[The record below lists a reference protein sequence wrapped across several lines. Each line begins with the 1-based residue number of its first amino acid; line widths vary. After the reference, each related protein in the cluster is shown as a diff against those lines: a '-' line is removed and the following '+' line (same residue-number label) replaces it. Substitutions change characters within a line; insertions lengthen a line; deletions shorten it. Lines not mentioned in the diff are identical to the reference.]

1 MAKSDTAQWEA
12 ALEGFTKESFEADGK
27 RRAVFRAGSGPAVIV
42 ICEMPG
48 ITPLVA
54 GFGRR
59 VVAAGCT
66 AVMPSIFGDPGRPA
80 SGAYLA

>member
-1 MAKSDTAQWEA
+1 MAKSDTARWEA

-27 RRAVFRAGSGPAVIV
+27 RRDVYRAGHGPAVLI
-42 ICEMPG
+42 ISEMPG

-54 GFGRR
+54 EFGRK

-66 AVMPSIFGDPGRPA
+66 AVMPRLFGDPGRPA
-80 SGAYLA
+80 SGV